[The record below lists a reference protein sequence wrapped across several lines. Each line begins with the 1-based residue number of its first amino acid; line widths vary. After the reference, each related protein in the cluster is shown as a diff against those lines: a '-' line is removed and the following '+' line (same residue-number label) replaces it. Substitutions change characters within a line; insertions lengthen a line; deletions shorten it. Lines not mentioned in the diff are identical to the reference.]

1 MSRIT
6 GMVVAL
12 TTAAAV
18 LTTPTSQAA
27 PPAAHATASAALPAA
42 ASSAPLPTAALP
54 RDIPGGVELTMSDGD
69 RLRLWATER
78 YRAVVS
84 RRWDAATG
92 TWGPR
97 RDVVRNARVRC
108 GAVDARTANGAVA
121 AIALCDEGG
130 YYEDTAPVA
139 SRALWSPD
147 GVTWSSHRLDG
158 EAYEEP
164 GISPDGQNAVWPM
177 HRRYTTRTPA
187 GWSDH
192 AVRARGQ
199 EYTVTATITDTQQVS
214 FLYGG
219 QVGERCPLVVLTGT
233 GDAVPVRQEVALGN
247 ACSSE
252 ADLVNVD
259 ADTALFGYLPNPAL
273 VAVVSR
279 PDAASPWSVTR
290 VAPTDAPGLERVE
303 RRLSTQFF
311 TAPGLP
317 LVAVGSADGRQV
329 RAQVYDEAAQAWGP
343 AATVHDAG
351 DARCR
356 WGDTATQQPL
366 DVLVVALE
374 CGRRHLGVVL
384 TTRDAATWQALR
396 SGVHP
401 LGVSDDGR
409 YVAVPGRS
417 RTWVVSGERGVV
429 TLPGGVRGACDVVV
443 PDGPDGAVLLATSGG
458 RRGWPDV
465 LSHSS
470 AEGWSRL
477 SRTRLPALPGRC
489 SEAQASFWGR
499 PVQFQVLGTR
509 DRGYTLRIAQRDGQW
524 VARASV
530 W

>member
-6 GMVVAL
+6 GVVVAL
-12 TTAAAV
+12 ATTAAV
-18 LTTPTSQAA
+18 LTASTTGAA
-27 PPAAHATASAALPAA
+27 PPAPTGPAA
-42 ASSAPLPTAALP
+42 GDAALP
-54 RDIPGGVELTMSDGD
+54 REIPGGVELAMADGD

-78 YRAVVS
+78 HRSVVS

-97 RDVVRNARVRC
+97 RDVVRNDRLRC
-108 GAVDARTANGAVA
+108 GEVDARTANGAVA
-121 AIALCDEGG
+121 AIALCDVGG

-147 GVTWSSHRLDG
+147 GVTWTSRRLDG

-164 GISPDGQNAVWPM
+164 GISPNGQNAVWPQ
-177 HRRYTTRTPA
+177 HQRYTTRTSA
-187 GWSDH
+187 GWSER
-192 AVRARGQ
+192 ALRARGQ
-199 EYTVTATITDTQQVS
+199 EYTVTATITDTAQVS

-219 QVGERCPLVVLTGT
+219 QVDRRCPLTVLTST
-233 GDAVPVRQEVALGN
+233 GDGAPVRQEVALGN

-259 ADTALFGYLPNPAL
+259 ADTALFGYLPDPGQVTVL
-273 VAVVSR
+273 SR
-279 PDAASPWSVTR
+279 PDGTAPWTVTR
-290 VAPTDAPGLERVE
+290 IAPVDAPGLERVD
-303 RRLSTQFF
+303 RRLHTRFV

-317 LVAVGSADGRQV
+317 LVAIGAADGRRV
-329 RAQVYDEAAQAWGP
+329 RAQVYDEAAQVWGP
-343 AATVHDAG
+343 ATTVHDAG

-356 WGDTATQQPL
+356 WGDTVTREPL

-374 CGRRHLGVVL
+374 CGRPRRGVVL
-384 TTRDAATWQALR
+384 TTRDAVAWQALR

-417 RTWVVSGERGVV
+417 RTWVVSAERGVV

-443 PDGPDGAVLLATSGG
+443 PDGPDGAVLLAAPDG
-458 RRGWPDV
+458 RRGWPAV
-465 LSHSS
+465 LSYSS
-470 AEGWSRL
+470 AEGWSRP
-477 SRTRLPALPGRC
+477 SRTTLPALAGRC
-489 SEAQASFWGR
+489 REVQASFWES
-499 PVQFQVLGTR
+499 PVRFQVLGTR
-509 DRGYTLRIAQRDGQW
+509 DQGYSLRIAERGGTW
-524 VARASV
+524 VVRATR